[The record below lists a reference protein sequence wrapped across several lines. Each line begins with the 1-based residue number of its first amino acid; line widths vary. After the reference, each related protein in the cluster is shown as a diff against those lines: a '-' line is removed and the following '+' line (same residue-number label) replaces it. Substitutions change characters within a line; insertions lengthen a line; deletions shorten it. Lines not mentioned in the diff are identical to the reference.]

1 MIPLTWSAKLPSI
14 ENTNNRIPNGS
25 LPQYIPAIY
34 YILETLKYQEHVF
47 VEILAFYLQ
56 VLPSNISDLFFHSHR
71 ANFSAILVT
80 RMIFYKIDF
89 DI

>member
-14 ENTNNRIPNGS
+14 ENTNNIIPNGS

-34 YILETLKYQEHVF
+34 YILETLEYQEHVS
-47 VEILAFYLQ
+47 VEIVFYLQ
-56 VLPSNISDLFFHSHR
+56 VLLFNISDLFFHSHR